1 MIRKSLLVLG
11 LIFLGMQFVR
21 PAKNTPVAGSR
32 DHDLFSQHTAPAEVK
47 AAFQRACYDCHSN
60 ETRYPWYAEVQP
72 AGWFLASH
80 VRDGKKH
87 LNFSEFGKQPH
98 GRARRQLEACLD
110 EITEGTMPLASYTWI
125 HRHARLTDAEIE
137 AVAAWVEKTG
147 DHLRQLDVAGEKS
160 PTLSVSGE

>member
-21 PAKNTPVAGSR
+21 PAKNTPVAGSHE
-32 DHDLFSQHTAPAEVK
+32 HDLFSRHTAPAEVR

-72 AGWFLASH
+72 AGWFLATH

-87 LNFSEFGKQPH
+87 LNFSEFWKQPE

-125 HRHARLTDAEIE
+125 HRQARLTDAEIE

-147 DHLRQLDVAGEKS
+147 DELRRLDAAGQKP
-160 PTLSVSGE
+160 PTLSASGE